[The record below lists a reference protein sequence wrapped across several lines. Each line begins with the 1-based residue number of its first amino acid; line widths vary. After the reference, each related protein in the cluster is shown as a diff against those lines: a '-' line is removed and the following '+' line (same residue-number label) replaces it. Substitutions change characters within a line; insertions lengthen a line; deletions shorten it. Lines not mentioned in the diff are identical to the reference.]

1 MDKTLAT
8 KIVKVLTNPDLEE
21 VLKEYFEFQLD
32 RLRRSLELE
41 VNPNEIYKLQGRIQ
55 ELRQFM
61 KLRADALATVK
72 GIT

>member
-1 MDKTLAT
+1 MDKILAT

-41 VNPNEIYKLQGRIQ
+41 TNPNEIYKLQGRIQ